1 MDGLTN
7 IIAKIHEQSE
17 AECKGVLEAAEEK
30 AAKILADAKN
40 EAENLVSKI
49 ESETDAKISVIK
61 TKAVSSS
68 ELEYKRAVL
77 SKKSELIN
85 SVLVDALTGIK
96 NSKDDVY
103 FGYIEKLI
111 LENALCGKG
120 ILSFSDKDLKRLP
133 DGFEAKINSQLAE
146 GKNIEISK
154 DAASFDGGFVVEYP
168 EMRIDCTFESLLN
181 DKIDE
186 VRDELSKIL
195 FA

>member
-7 IIAKIHEQSE
+7 IIAKIHEQNE
-17 AECKGVLEAAEEK
+17 ADCKLVIEAAEEK
-30 AAKILADAKN
+30 AQKILEAAKN
-40 EAENLVSKI
+40 DAASIASKI
-49 ESETDAKISVIK
+49 EAETDAKLAVIK
-61 TKAVSSS
+61 TKSVSSS
-68 ELEYKRAVL
+68 ELEYKRAIL

-85 SVLVDALTGIK
+85 SVLSKALDGIR
-96 NSKDDVY
+96 NSEDDVY

-111 LENALCGKG
+111 IKNALNGKG
-120 ILSFSDKDLKRLP
+120 ILSLSKKDLERLP
-133 DGFEAKINSQLAE
+133 ENFEEKINSQLSD
-146 GKNIEISK
+146 GKSIEISGN
-154 DAASFDGGFVVEYP
+154 AASFDGGFVVEYP